1 MTMRPILHGV
11 GMLVASWLCLAG
23 GASAQQAAVQ
33 PTAAAASKLQT
44 ALQSAASANK
54 YSLVVFY
61 RDNGEVTK
69 TMYQK
74 AHAWCAAQPAQSVI
88 AAAWADDPAEQA
100 LIQRFGVARAPMPMT
115 VVVAPNGAVTGL
127 FSKTLSDQEI
137 EAAIVPPTMMH
148 CMKALQEQKLVFVC
162 LTHTEQAA
170 IPTGVRGLQQD
181 PHFKD
186 RLAVVP
192 MRLNDPAEAK
202 FYQQMQIDAAK
213 VTGPYAVLI
222 APPGLLLGHFDE
234 QATAATIAGKIHAA
248 GKCCDDPNCKHNQ
261 AAQGSP
267 SPQATRPAPA
277 TR

>member
-1 MTMRPILHGV
+1 MTMRPILHAV
-11 GMLVASWLCLAG
+11 GIFGAFWMCLAG
-23 GASAQQAAVQ
+23 AASAQQAVQ

-44 ALQSAASANK
+44 ALQAASGANK
-54 YSLVVFY
+54 YTLIVFY
-61 RDNGEVTK
+61 RDNGEPAK
-69 TMYQK
+69 NMYQT
-74 AHAWCAAQPAQSVI
+74 AYAWSTAKPDQTTVV
-88 AAAWADDPAEQA
+88 AAWPDDPAEQA
-100 LIQRFGVARAPMPMT
+100 LVQRFGVARAPMPMT

-127 FSKTLSDQEI
+127 FSKTLSNQEI

-192 MRLNDPAEAK
+192 MRLNDPSEAK

-222 APPGLLLGHFDE
+222 APPGMLLGHFDE

-261 AAQGSP
+261 ASQASQT
-267 SPQATRPAPA
+267 PQATRPAPA